1 MKKII
6 ISSLL
11 SIACVVS
18 AQAQFFTNGNL
29 AVVRMSGYDT
39 TSSTG
44 AAVFIDQYTTSG
56 QLAGSFAVP
65 TSGGNALIL
74 NGQGYEGL
82 LNLTPDGTH
91 LVLAGFN
98 TALPY
103 TTNINSSA
111 SALVPR
117 VVATLD
123 AYANFTLAITNMTNF
138 NASAVSSA
146 ASDGTNFWLCGT
158 GPSPSA
164 SVPLGYNEIAY
175 VGTAT
180 AGATNQVP
188 PNNLFT
194 TSMREVTLCN
204 VAGTYELYGI
214 GNASNSAFGAFRNGA
229 FLLSNISGTLP
240 QTTTGA
246 TNLFP
251 GHFAYDLA
259 INPSGTIAY
268 MADNDDGIIKF
279 TNSGSGWVS
288 NYTVSLVNAQAGQY
302 GNSATS
308 VTADWSQAPPVVY
321 ATSGET
327 ITNRLVVFQDTNA
340 AGVDT
345 VITLA
350 KGSIVSG
357 AGGVTNTYRGVRF
370 VPQAYA
376 YISVPPVAFT
386 GDPGETAT
394 FSATVLGVP
403 APTCQWYSNSVANPT
418 YVAIP
423 GATSTNLSVA
433 NINVSQSGSLFYLV
447 VSNVYGMSQSAPVAL
462 SVYDP
467 AIVTEPAG
475 VTNVPGSPVSL
486 CVTAVG
492 TGTLTYQWLS
502 NGVAISG
509 AQSSCYSVPSSVTL
523 SNTVSYTVIV
533 SNSLNESI
541 TSSPAIVSFTPYLL
555 YDTFTYPNGDLAS
568 VAGSPWMNKSD
579 TSPIV
584 VFDDRVELAQS
595 NVTAGTAFYQSLYS
609 QPQAELSTILWASF
623 TINVTALPRSPHYFA
638 YFEDTNFDFYGRIFV
653 LTSNNPALTPDMPPV
668 AYPGTYRL
676 GIANDAGDP
685 TSGKGPSAVVELDM
699 APGIDYQVVE
709 YYDMVNGFSQL
720 AVNPSQTE
728 ASQVYY
734 PNGPNALT
742 SGYAND
748 LFSPVSLPMAAY
760 GLREPAGI
768 GNIQLGNLEVSYDWN
783 GQFSGFAAVTAGVTP
798 ALANI
803 GFLTPGFTNY
813 AGNSNVLEVAASGI
827 DLTYAW
833 YQNNVQLT
841 DGTNVSGSATPTLS
855 LSYLEGT
862 NSGSYTVVISDD
874 AGSVTSSPAFV
885 DVITTPTPPSFTA
898 PGASEPATNTTVAEG
913 GSVTLTA
920 TAVGTGPITYQ
931 WFTNSL
937 SYPQSGVLTSPNF
950 TLTDVTTNQAG
961 TYFVVATGGTGLTAT
976 SSNAVLTVLGPIY
989 TNIHY
994 LRSLLTSQYYTSDTA
1009 QLISPTL
1016 YTIQGV
1022 VTVATN
1028 LTSQS
1033 TASYYVQDSTG
1044 GINLF
1049 ETGDAT
1055 FRPALGDVVTA
1066 TGVLSSYY
1074 ENLELDVTAGAQ
1086 FQTYAILTNAD
1097 GSPVTNALPAPIL
1110 LPWGYTTANPG
1121 PSATNIA
1128 GSIVTM
1134 TNVYFATPGAVFNN
1148 STANYAISNASGE
1161 IFNVFVSEEE
1171 TNFDGQPIPAFA
1183 YSVTGVLYTYPPY
1196 AIIVSRYSDI
1206 VAAPPPPVVDLT
1218 GALSGIGNTNVTLT
1232 WTAVPNNYTYS
1243 VWSTTNLATPFVP
1256 LATGL
1261 WFGTPKATYTD
1272 VGPSSTAKF
1281 YMIVSP

>member
-1 MKKII
+1 
-6 ISSLL
+6 
-11 SIACVVS
+11 
-18 AQAQFFTNGNL
+18 
-29 AVVRMSGYDT
+29 
-39 TSSTG
+39 
-44 AAVFIDQYTTSG
+44 
-56 QLAGSFAVP
+56 
-65 TSGGNALIL
+65 
-74 NGQGYEGL
+74 
-82 LNLTPDGTH
+82 
-91 LVLAGFN
+91 
-98 TALPY
+98 
-103 TTNINSSA
+103 
-111 SALVPR
+111 
-117 VVATLD
+117 
-123 AYANFTLAITNMTNF
+123 
-138 NASAVSSA
+138 
-146 ASDGTNFWLCGT
+146 
-158 GPSPSA
+158 
-164 SVPLGYNEIAY
+164 
-175 VGTAT
+175 
-180 AGATNQVP
+180 
-188 PNNLFT
+188 
-194 TSMREVTLCN
+194 
-204 VAGTYELYGI
+204 
-214 GNASNSAFGAFRNGA
+214 
-229 FLLSNISGTLP
+229 
-240 QTTTGA
+240 
-246 TNLFP
+246 
-251 GHFAYDLA
+251 
-259 INPSGTIAY
+259 
-268 MADNDDGIIKF
+268 MAD
-279 TNSGSGWVS
+279 
-288 NYTVSLVNAQAGQY
+288 
-302 GNSATS
+302 
-308 VTADWSQAPPVVY
+308 
-321 ATSGET
+321 
-327 ITNRLVVFQDTNA
+327 
-340 AGVDT
+340 
-345 VITLA
+345 
-350 KGSIVSG
+350 
-357 AGGVTNTYRGVRF
+357 
-370 VPQAYA
+370 
-376 YISVPPVAFT
+376 
-386 GDPGETAT
+386 
-394 FSATVLGVP
+394 
-403 APTCQWYSNSVANPT
+403 PT

-423 GATSTNLSVA
+423 GATSTNLSVP

-447 VSNVYGMSQSAPVAL
+447 VSNVYGTSQSAPVAL

-467 AIVTEPAG
+467 AIVTEPVG
-475 VTNVPGSPVSL
+475 TTNVPGTPVSL

-509 AQSSCYSVPSSVTL
+509 AQSSCYSVPSSVAL

-533 SNSLNESI
+533 SNSLNESM

-555 YDTFTYPNGDLAS
+555 YDTFTYPNGNLAG
-568 VAGSPWMNKSD
+568 VAGSPWMDKSVA
-579 TSPIV
+579 SPIV

-609 QPQAELSTILWASF
+609 QPQAAGSTILWASF
-623 TINVTALPRSPHYFA
+623 TINVTALPGSPHYFA

-653 LTSNNPALTPDMPPV
+653 LTSNNPALTPDIPPV

-709 YYDMVNGFSQL
+709 YYDMVHLYSQL
-720 AVNPSQTE
+720 AVNPSQSE
-728 ASQVYY
+728 SNQVYV

-742 SGYAND
+742 SGYAQDFFTATN
-748 LFSPVSLPMAAY
+748 LPMAAY

-768 GNIQLGNLEVSYDWN
+768 GNIQLDNLEVSYDWN
-783 GQFSGFAAVTAGVTP
+783 GPFSGFAAVTAGVTP

-813 AGNSNVLEVAASGI
+813 SGNSNVLEVAASGI

-833 YQNNVQLT
+833 YENNVQLT
-841 DGTNVSGSATPTLS
+841 DGTNISGSATPTLT
-855 LSYLEGT
+855 LSYLDGT
-862 NSGSYTVVISDD
+862 NSGNYQVVISNE
-874 AGSVTSSPAFV
+874 AGSVTSSNAVV
-885 DVITTPTPPSFTA
+885 DVITTLTPPSFTV
-898 PGASEPATNTTVAEG
+898 PGALEPATNTTVAEG

-1009 QLISPTL
+1009 QQISPTL

-1022 VTVATN
+1022 ITVATT
-1028 LTSQS
+1028 LTGG
-1033 TASYYVQDSTG
+1033 TDASYYVQDSTG

-1055 FRPALGDVVTA
+1055 FRPAMGDVVTA
-1066 TGVLSSYY
+1066 TGVLFSYY
-1074 ENLELDVTAGAQ
+1074 ENLELDVTAGVQ
-1086 FQTYAILTNAD
+1086 FQTYAIVTNAD

-1121 PSATNIA
+1121 PTAANIA

-1134 TNVYFATPGAVFNN
+1134 TNVYFTNAPGVFSSSTPYGD
-1148 STANYAISNASGE
+1148 YAISNASGE
-1161 IFNVFVSEEE
+1161 TFTVFVSAQD

-1206 VAAPPPPVVDLT
+1206 VAAPPPPVGDLA

-1243 VWSTTNLATPFVP
+1243 VWSTTNLATPFIP

-1261 WFGTPKATYTD
+1261 WFGTSNATYTD